1 MEIGLLNAIGI
12 AQWPIQKR
20 GCWMKH
26 DEKDEVL
33 EALSTLVAV
42 LHENIQRG
50 SRALERAEEI
60 RRRRESGLRYSEI
73 ARAEERPL
81 IVELASMNQQALN
94 EAGSKFR
101 QAQARALH
109 REGLSMDAI
118 AKLFGVTR
126 QRVSALL
133 KSSSR

>member
-1 MEIGLLNAIGI
+1 
-12 AQWPIQKR
+12 
-20 GCWMKH
+20 MKH

-33 EALSTLVAV
+33 EALDALVAV
-42 LHENIQRG
+42 LDQNIQRAG
-50 SRALERAEEI
+50 RALERAEEI
-60 RRRRESGLRYSEI
+60 RRRREAGLRYSEI
-73 ARAEERPL
+73 AREEERPL
-81 IVELASMNQQALN
+81 IVELASMNHQALN

-133 KSSSR
+133 RSSPRKG